1 MTALVV
7 GLSHR
12 TAPLAVLERATLD
25 GSAARALAVRAC
37 GADDVAEAVVLS
49 TCNRLEVYSEVATFH
64 GGLAQV
70 GAALVEATGVPLVEL
85 TDHLYVHYADRAVEH
100 LFTVVCGLDSM
111 AVGESQVLGQVRS
124 ALRRGQEDGSVG
136 TALDGLL
143 QRALRVGKRAHSE
156 TGLDHA
162 GHSLVEAGLAH
173 ADEVVGPLAGAR
185 VLVVGAGAMSALAAT
200 TAHRLGA
207 RDITVLNR
215 TRARAQRLAEAVGGS
230 WGALGEEGALER
242 ALAEA
247 DVVLSCTGAVGHVVD
262 AATVG
267 AARAVRGGGAP
278 GCSGAA
284 APQLVVDLALPR
296 DVAPEVGRL
305 PGVVVLGLAELGAQL
320 AAEADG
326 AGTGVAADL
335 RDARAIVAE
344 EASSYLAERRAAAVA
359 PTVVALRTQAREVAD
374 AELARLRHRLGPAMD
389 ERVGAEVAQTLH
401 RVVSTLLH
409 TPTVRM
415 KHLAADASSGPAYV
429 EAVRE
434 LFDLDAAGT
443 REPGAAAQALR
454 AVPEARA
461 EAAPERAGAD
471 ALRALLAGA
480 PRAVPSPLPGPLPG
494 PLPDPAAGHD
504 DGGPR

>member
-1 MTALVV
+1 MTTLVV

-12 TAPLAVLERATLD
+12 TAPLEVLERASLD
-25 GSAARALAVRAC
+25 AGAARALAVGARA
-37 GADDVAEAVVLS
+37 AEDVTEAVVLS
-49 TCNRLEVYSEVATFH
+49 TCNRLEVYSEVTTFH
-64 GGLAQV
+64 GGLADV
-70 GAALVEATGVPLVEL
+70 GAALVEATGVPLAEL

-136 TALDGLL
+136 SALDGLL

-173 ADEVVGPLAGAR
+173 ADEVVGPLADAR

-215 TRARAQRLAEAVGGS
+215 TAARAQRLAEAVGGR
-230 WGALGEEGALER
+230 WGALGESGGLEK
-242 ALAEA
+242 ALAGA

-267 AARAVRGGGAP
+267 AARALRGAGAP
-278 GCSGAA
+278 GGSGAA
-284 APQLVVDLALPR
+284 APQLLVDLALPR

-305 PGVVVLGLAELGAQL
+305 PGVVVVGLAELGAQL
-320 AAEADG
+320 AAEVGG
-326 AGTGVAADL
+326 AGSGVAADL
-335 RDARAIVAE
+335 RDARAIVTE
-344 EASSYLAERRAAAVA
+344 ESATYLAERRAAAVA

-374 AELARLRHRLGPAMD
+374 AELARLRHRLGPELDA
-389 ERVGAEVAQTLH
+389 RVGAEVAQTVH
-401 RVVSTLLH
+401 RVVSALLH

-434 LFDLDAAGT
+434 LFDLDPAGT
-443 REPGAAAQALR
+443 RAPEAVAEALR
-454 AVPEARA
+454 AVPEARGQA
-461 EAAPERAGAD
+461 PAAGAGATGDPAAAAD
-471 ALRALLAGA
+471 ALRDLLAGA
-480 PRAVPSPLPGPLPG
+480 VVPARRQRPN
-494 PLPDPAAGHD
+494 DE
-504 DGGPR
+504 GGRS